1 MVGLNVVITHI
12 KYSLKQG
19 PDPKFVIQRELNENN
34 PLGINFIFTE
44 QGIASSSNLKTS
56 QR

>member
-1 MVGLNVVITHI
+1 MRGYLGI

-44 QGIASSSNLKTS
+44 QGDRIKL
-56 QR
+56 